1 MYRTINEYEFRQAFK
16 DMDRD
21 YYSYDGYEALY
32 EHLDE
37 MCSSDDKGFEL
48 DVIAICGD
56 FNEYEDLEEFQKE
69 YYDDVPGDKYASI
82 EEIEEETTVLRLDN
96 GGFIIQ
102 VF

>member
-21 YYSYDGYEALY
+21 YYSYEGYEALY

-48 DVIAICGD
+48 DVISICG
-56 FNEYEDLEEFQKE
+56 EYTEYKNLEEFQKE
-69 YYDDVPGDKYASI
+69 YGNEEYENIEDI
-82 EEIEEETTVLRLDN
+82 EENTMVLKLDN
-96 GGFIIQ
+96 DRFIIQ